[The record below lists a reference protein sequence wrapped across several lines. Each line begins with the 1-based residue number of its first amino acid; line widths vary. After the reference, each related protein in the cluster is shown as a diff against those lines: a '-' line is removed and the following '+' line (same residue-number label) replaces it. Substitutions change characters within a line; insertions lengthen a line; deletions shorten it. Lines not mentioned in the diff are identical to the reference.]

1 MDIAV
6 LEWCKLFAEKNGK
19 HHWRRVVTN
28 KDEFLYKLFQ
38 RLKMS
43 PEEFRAVSF
52 SVYKYRNKF
61 VAHLDNE
68 NIMNI
73 PYSRFIRSS
82 TAILYDTL
90 ISDSAF
96 REHLMD
102 APRSALEQY
111 SYFYREGRKEQNCNK
126 YQ

>member
-6 LEWCKLFAEKNGK
+6 LEWCKLFTEKNGN
-19 HHWRRVVTN
+19 HHWRCVVSN
-28 KDEFLYKLFQ
+28 KDDFFYKLLR

-43 PEEFRAVSF
+43 PEEFGDASL

-61 VAHLDNE
+61 VAHLDKE

-73 PYSRFIRSS
+73 PYSRFMRAS

-90 ISDSAF
+90 ISDPAF
-96 REHLMD
+96 REDLTD
-102 APRSALEQY
+102 APRSALEHY
-111 SYFYREGRKEQNCNK
+111 SYFYRAGRKEQNRNK
-126 YQ
+126 H